1 MQPALEATLLPLSND
16 ALNYARDYV
25 LMDYND

>member
-1 MQPALEATLLPLSND
+1 MQSALEATLLPLSND
-16 ALNYARDYV
+16 ALNHARDYV